1 MVKNVF
7 VIERCMIISRRKNNK
22 QVRQRW
28 AESSNT
34 NFVRFNFYRVKR
46 ICFLNQRFVDF
57 ETLRY
62 LNLI

>member
-28 AESSNT
+28 VESSNT
-34 NFVRFNFYRVKR
+34 NFVRFNFYSVKL

-57 ETLRY
+57 DIIRNITLP
-62 LNLI
+62 

>member
-34 NFVRFNFYRVKR
+34 NFVRFNFYRVKL

-57 ETLRY
+57 DVIRNITLP
-62 LNLI
+62 